1 MLPMKKNLYYLIFSL
16 FVIYGCKKNE
26 LNLLSPEEIHTK
38 EIIQDYK
45 NYFPGISRYPK
56 VYKADG
62 LGLDTRVVVGID
74 GQEMFLGLAEKYNVL
89 VKGTFNLSQYIDST
103 YSFHKVEMQTKSLG
117 VFILHFKKIDGTS
130 GQGDLY
136 KTLMVN
142 SLSISSY
149 ESALY
154 PIENV
159 ITGDELPNL
168 EYLYKSEKIVSFV
181 HGAQI
186 WSYNSL
192 GDYKSNVEF
201 FGNSDPQIY
210 LEAAPLVV
218 KTVNL
223 SGDEYTKP
231 KLADAVNSNII
242 TLALKTKNE
251 EILWS
256 KDYVVS
262 DWILKE
268 QESRHNTSFIYD
280 NHNSISIVTRESGKR
295 FMDGQLKDYK
305 KNTVLNINKVTGQIY
320 NTLLF

>member
-1 MLPMKKNLYYLIFSL
+1 MKKNLYYLIFSL
-16 FVIYGCKKNE
+16 FVIIGCKKNE

-38 EIIQDYK
+38 EIIEAYK

-74 GQEMFLGLAEKYNVL
+74 GQEMFLGLAEKFDVL
-89 VKGTFNLSQYIDST
+89 VKGTFDISQYIDST
-103 YSFHKVEMQTKSLG
+103 YSFHKVEMQTKGLG
-117 VFILHFKKIDGTS
+117 VFILHFKKMDGIS

-154 PIENV
+154 PLQNV
-159 ITGDELPNL
+159 ITGDKLQNL
-168 EYLYKSEKIVSFV
+168 EYLYKTENIVSFV
-181 HGAQI
+181 HNAQI
-186 WSYNSL
+186 WSYNPL
-192 GDYKSNVEF
+192 GDYKSKVEF

-210 LEAAPLVV
+210 LEAAPFVA

-223 SGDEYTKP
+223 SGDGHTKH
-231 KLADAVNSNII
+231 KLSDAVNSNII
-242 TLALKTKNE
+242 TLALKSKNE
-251 EILWS
+251 QILWS
-256 KDYVVS
+256 KDYAVS
-262 DWILKE
+262 DWILQDGE
-268 QESRHNTSFIYD
+268 NRYNASFIYD

-295 FMDGQLKDYK
+295 FIDGQLRDYK
-305 KNTVLNINKVTGQIY
+305 KNTVLYINKVTGQIY